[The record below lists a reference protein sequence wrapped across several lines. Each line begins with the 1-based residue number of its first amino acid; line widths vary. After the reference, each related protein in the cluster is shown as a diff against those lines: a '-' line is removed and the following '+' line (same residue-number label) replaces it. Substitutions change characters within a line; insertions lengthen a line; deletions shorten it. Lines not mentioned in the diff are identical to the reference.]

1 MKTTMSSNTKK
12 EFEQF
17 LSSRYPF
24 VSTASSESVAAQEKT
39 LRRLWQLTDLSA
51 DDFADEV
58 AAYYQLRRLG
68 LSQLL
73 AASPLVAQFSPRFLR
88 EMTIFPYQTADGAV
102 RLAVGD
108 PSDLACIR
116 AAEIV
121 LGSSV
126 ELDV

>member
-17 LSSRYPF
+17 LSGKHAIVPRPG
-24 VSTASSESVAAQEKT
+24 SESVAAQEKT
-39 LRRLWQLTDLSA
+39 LRKLWQSTDLSA
-51 DDFADEV
+51 DDFANEV
-58 AAYYQLRRLG
+58 AIHYQLRRLS
-68 LSQLL
+68 LAQLL
-73 AASPLVAQFSPRFLR
+73 AASPLVGRFSSRFLR
-88 EMTIFPYQTADGAV
+88 EMTIFPYQVEEGEV

-121 LGSSV
+121 LGGSV
-126 ELDV
+126 